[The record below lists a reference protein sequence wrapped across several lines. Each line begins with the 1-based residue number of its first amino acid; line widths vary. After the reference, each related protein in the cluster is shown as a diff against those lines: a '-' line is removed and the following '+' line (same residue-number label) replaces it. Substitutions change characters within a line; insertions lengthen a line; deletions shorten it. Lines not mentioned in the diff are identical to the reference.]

1 MTEQEKLEMYAQFI
15 RGIISYH
22 KRMLISCNN
31 SIVVNSE
38 GEIQEKKKS
47 PEIKFQ
53 EDVYLQTLKNA
64 LELVEAKINGCEVFF
79 KYKEE
84 LDSNEHILRCLIG
97 YHKKVALQIK
107 RNNSEKTQQDDVYL
121 RAMEKALELIEAER
135 VRVAEN

>member
-53 EDVYLQTLKNA
+53 EDVYL
-64 LELVEAKINGCEVFF
+64 G
-79 KYKEE
+79 
-84 LDSNEHILRCLIG
+84 
-97 YHKKVALQIK
+97 
-107 RNNSEKTQQDDVYL
+107 
-121 RAMEKALELIEAER
+121 AMEKALELIEAER

>member
-22 KRMLISCNN
+22 ERMLNCPTGVCHPMLDECPTKI
-31 SIVVNSE
+31 
-38 GEIQEKKKS
+38 
-47 PEIKFQ
+47 FQ
-53 EDVYLQTLKNA
+53 KDVYLQTLKNA